1 MKFSTG
7 GKAHEPQGMI
17 RCNSEADSI
26 VWMKE
31 EKLCAFLVR
40 MYCIKLGSKLW
51 NSISGAFSFFAPG
64 TCKGRH
70 VILTEYEWMRRAI
83 ELAKQGEGWTSPNP
97 LVGAVIVK
105 QGQIIGEG
113 YHARYGEYH
122 AERNALMACTEPAE
136 GADLYVTLEPCC
148 HYGKQPPCVEAIVQ
162 AGIRRVFVGSDD
174 PNPLVAGKGIRYL
187 RERGITVETH
197 VLKEECDRLNPVFFH
212 YIRKKTPYVVMK
224 YAMTMDGKI
233 AAYTGASKWVTGE
246 QARANVQQER
256 HRYRGIMV
264 GVGTVLADDPMLSCR
279 MPGGRNPVRIICDT
293 HLRTPL
299 SSQVVKT
306 AKEISTILAV
316 CETDKSR
323 YQPYQE
329 AGCQILTL
337 PDSDGHL
344 DLNALMEKLGEERI
358 DSVLLEG
365 GGTLNWAALKSG
377 IVREV
382 HAYMAPKLFGG
393 SEAKTPVEGQ
403 GVPDPAEAVHL
414 KVREIRH
421 LGEDLLIESEVQDVY
436 GNC

>member
-31 EKLCAFLVR
+31 EKRCAFPVG
-40 MYCIKLGSKLW
+40 MYCIKLESKLW
-51 NSISGAFSFFAPG
+51 NSNSGAFSFFGPG

-70 VILTEYEWMRRAI
+70 VILTEYKWMRRAI

-246 QARANVQQER
+246 QARAYVQQER

-264 GVGTVLADDPMLSCR
+264 GVGTVLTDDPMLSCR

-293 HLRTPL
+293 HLRTPV

-306 AKEISTILAV
+306 AKEIPTILAV
-316 CETDKSR
+316 CETDRSR

-337 PDSDGHL
+337 PDADGHL

-393 SEAKTPVEGQ
+393 SEAKTPVEGR

-421 LGEDLLIESEVQDVY
+421 LGEDLLIESEVQGVY

>member
-17 RCNSEADSI
+17 RCNSEADST

-31 EKLCAFLVR
+31 EKRCAFPVG
-40 MYCIKLGSKLW
+40 MYCIKLESKLW
-51 NSISGAFSFFAPG
+51 NSNSGAFSFFGPG

-70 VILTEYEWMRRAI
+70 VILTEYKWMRRAI

-212 YIRKKTPYVVMK
+212 YIRKKRPT
-224 YAMTMDGKI
+224 
-233 AAYTGASKWVTGE
+233 W
-246 QARANVQQER
+246 
-256 HRYRGIMV
+256 
-264 GVGTVLADDPMLSCR
+264 L
-279 MPGGRNPVRIICDT
+279 
-293 HLRTPL
+293 
-299 SSQVVKT
+299 
-306 AKEISTILAV
+306 
-316 CETDKSR
+316 
-323 YQPYQE
+323 
-329 AGCQILTL
+329 
-337 PDSDGHL
+337 
-344 DLNALMEKLGEERI
+344 
-358 DSVLLEG
+358 
-365 GGTLNWAALKSG
+365 
-377 IVREV
+377 
-382 HAYMAPKLFGG
+382 
-393 SEAKTPVEGQ
+393 
-403 GVPDPAEAVHL
+403 
-414 KVREIRH
+414 
-421 LGEDLLIESEVQDVY
+421 
-436 GNC
+436 

>member
-1 MKFSTG
+1 M
-7 GKAHEPQGMI
+7 
-17 RCNSEADSI
+17 
-26 VWMKE
+26 
-31 EKLCAFLVR
+31 
-40 MYCIKLGSKLW
+40 
-51 NSISGAFSFFAPG
+51 
-64 TCKGRH
+64 
-70 VILTEYEWMRRAI
+70 TEYEWMRRAI

-148 HYGKQPPCVEAIVQ
+148 HYGKQPPCVEAILQ

-344 DLNALMEKLGEERI
+344 DLKCSLRGRRNPELGSIKKRNR
-358 DSVLLEG
+358 
-365 GGTLNWAALKSG
+365 T
-377 IVREV
+377 
-382 HAYMAPKLFGG
+382 
-393 SEAKTPVEGQ
+393 
-403 GVPDPAEAVHL
+403 
-414 KVREIRH
+414 
-421 LGEDLLIESEVQDVY
+421 
-436 GNC
+436 